1 MHLEI
6 KRFKGRKDNRITP
19 TWLVLFI
26 VVVFFI
32 TNYISGLQCKSGPRI
47 VLKPGF
53 TDVCHSHLSI
63 VKK

>member
-19 TWLVLFI
+19 TWLVLF
-26 VVVFFI
+26 VFFSI
-32 TNYISGLQCKSGPRI
+32 TNYLSGLQCKSGPRI

-53 TDVCHSHLSI
+53 TDVCHSHLII